1 MPTAKNKRELEKML
15 MDSLETTM
23 KKVASKSLKELKSTT
38 NDFYHIGKKPKL
50 YQRTDQLKN
59 TPQVSPLTRNETS
72 ISFDAELDASG
83 QYSTGSN
90 PTMYQVLQWA
100 EHGEAGITGG
110 PLKWNQAKEKIRK
123 TFREE
128 MQKKYEK

>member
-1 MPTAKNKRELEKML
+1 MPTAENKRELEKML
-15 MDSLETTM
+15 MDSLEATM
-23 KKVASKSLKELKSTT
+23 KKVAFKSLKELKTTT
-38 NDFYHIGKKPKL
+38 NEFYHTGTKPKL

-59 TPQVSPLTRNETS
+59 TPQVSPITRNKTS
-72 ISFDAELDASG
+72 ISFDAGLDSSG
-83 QYSTGSN
+83 QYTTGSN

-100 EHGEAGITGG
+100 EHGEAGIAGG
-110 PLKWNQAKEKIRK
+110 PLKWDQAKEKIKK

>member
-38 NDFYHIGKKPKL
+38 NDFYHTGKKPKL
-50 YQRTDQLKN
+50 YQRTDKLKN
-59 TPQVSPLTRNETS
+59 TPQVSPLTRNENS
-72 ISFDAELDASG
+72 ILFDAGLDTSG
-83 QYSTGSN
+83 QYLTGSN
-90 PTMYQVLQWA
+90 PSMYQVLQWA

-110 PLKWNQAKEKIRK
+110 PLKWDQAKERIKK

-128 MQKKYEK
+128 MQRKYD

>member
-38 NDFYHIGKKPKL
+38 NEFYHTGAKPKL
-50 YQRTDQLKN
+50 YQRTDKLKN
-59 TPQVSPLTRNETS
+59 TPQVSPITCNKTV
-72 ISFDAELDASG
+72 ISFEAGLDTSG
-83 QYSTGSN
+83 QYTTGSN
-90 PTMYQVLQWA
+90 PSMYQVIQWA

-110 PLKWNQAKEKIRK
+110 PLKWDKAKDNIKK
-123 TFREE
+123 LFREE
-128 MQKKYEK
+128 MKKKYEK

>member
-38 NDFYHIGKKPKL
+38 NDFYHTGTKPKL

-72 ISFDAELDASG
+72 ISFDAGLDTSG
-83 QYSTGSN
+83 QYLTGSN
-90 PTMYQVLQWA
+90 PSMYQVLQWA

-110 PLKWNQAKEKIRK
+110 PLRWDQAKEKIKK